1 MANVTKG
8 SGPWAIDT
16 ASATAIT
23 TDVIAIDQ
31 IVWVPGTSGAAGDEC
46 KVTDNS
52 ATPIVLFDEF
62 ASGASEDVFPQKM
75 NRRQPING
83 LIVPTLAHGIVYIHL
98 A

>member
-1 MANVTKG
+1 MANVLKG

-16 ASATAIT
+16 ASATAVT
-23 TDVIAIDQ
+23 TDAIVIDQ
-31 IVWVPGTSGAAGDEC
+31 IVWVPGTSAVATDEC

-52 ATPIVLFDEF
+52 GTPIVLFDEF

-75 NRRQPING
+75 NRKQPING